1 MWINCNRKKTEG
13 GRNCIKRNFK
23 NQFKKIAI
31 KATGT
36 KYANEK
42 KCRMKLKKK
51 SNFINY
57 FKLNK

>member
-1 MWINCNRKKTEG
+1 MWINYNRKKTEG

-51 SNFINY
+51 IQFY
-57 FKLNK
+57 KLFQIK

>member
-42 KCRMKLKKK
+42 KNRMKLKKK
-51 SNFINY
+51 IQFY
-57 FKLNK
+57 KLFQIK

>member
-42 KCRMKLKKK
+42 KYRMKLKKK